1 MGKLTDAVR
10 KLIDSIQVSSASPGH
25 INVLLQQDQSID
37 LDEAISDSLGDT
49 ETKTEGEL
57 KTTVEKVKNFD
68 AGNVGDIQRLS
79 TQAMGNLQ
87 SFVANPAQFIVQ
99 TFVKK
104 FAKGVG
110 IVALALIIFEAV
122 KWVIS
127 ELLKPGRFLDLRFKR
142 DITKEI
148 IAFRSREE
156 QQKLRQGFSNIIITS
171 SPGLRGGQGQISNTL
186 DAVRRGQFPQQ
197 IGANPM
203 LLESSGVSLSKGKGA
218 GRRNFGRGTG

>member
-1 MGKLTDAVR
+1 MGKLTDAVK
-10 KLIDSIQVSSASPGH
+10 KLIDSLQITSASPGH
-25 INVLLQQDQSID
+25 INEVVQVDQSID
-37 LDEAISDSLGDT
+37 LDAALEDSLIATDT
-49 ETKTEGEL
+49 KQEGEIE
-57 KTTVEKVKNFD
+57 TTIEKVKGFD
-68 AGNVGDIQRLS
+68 AGNVGDVQRFT
-79 TQAMGNLQ
+79 TQQIGNLK
-87 SFVANPAQFIVQ
+87 SFVQNPAGFIIQ

-110 IVALALIIFEAV
+110 IIALAIIIFEAV
-122 KWVIS
+122 KWVVS

-186 DAVRRGQFPQQ
+186 DLVRRGQFPEQ
-197 IGANPM
+197 IGANTM
-203 LLESSGVSLSKGKGA
+203 LIASSGVSVSKAKGST
-218 GRRNFGRGTG
+218 RGSQRFNR

>member
-10 KLIDSIQVSSASPGH
+10 KLLDSMQISSASPGH
-25 INVLLQQDQSID
+25 INELKQIDQSID
-37 LDEAISDSLGDT
+37 LDEALEGSVLDT
-49 ETKTEGEL
+49 ETKTEGEIE
-57 KTTVEKVKNFD
+57 TTISKVKKFD
-68 AGNVGDIQRLS
+68 AGNVGDVQRFTS
-79 TQAMGNLQ
+79 QQIGNLK
-87 SFVANPAQFIVQ
+87 SFVQNPAGFIIQ
-99 TFVKK
+99 TFVRK

-110 IVALALIIFEAV
+110 IIALALILFEAI

-171 SPGLRGGQGQISNTL
+171 SPGLRGGQRQITNTL
-186 DAVRRGQFPQQ
+186 DLVRRGQFPEQ
-197 IGANPM
+197 IGANTM
-203 LLESSGVSLSKGKGA
+203 LLESSGVSASKSKGST
-218 GRRNFGRGTG
+218 RGSARFNR